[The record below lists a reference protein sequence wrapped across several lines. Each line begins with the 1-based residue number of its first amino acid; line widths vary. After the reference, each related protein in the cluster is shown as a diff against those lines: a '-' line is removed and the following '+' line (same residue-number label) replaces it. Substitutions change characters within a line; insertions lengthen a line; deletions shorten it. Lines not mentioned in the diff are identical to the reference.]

1 MGLKFSFEYK
11 INGVQKSSCS
21 EINDDF
27 ILETIAESVYHMKFL
42 WIYTPRYFY
51 NTFCFIQFFADFFKF
66 SQLP

>member
-27 ILETIAESVYHMKFL
+27 ILDIVNAFAMERVID
-42 WIYTPRYFY
+42 
-51 NTFCFIQFFADFFKF
+51 QFVVNDREYSEHPPVPLA
-66 SQLP
+66 